1 MDTNTSFGTSP
12 VLTVFVTAP
21 SLATSHHVSFFFI
34 DAMSKQQRAE
44 SSKHQPEQHATAS
57 WAGVLRSQSHAEGST
72 PTKPNKKAKSNA
84 SLAETVNAMQMD
96 MEELKQQVVEMFGNM
111 AAIILETK
119 SLKEESDLLMAERL
133 MSSLSASA
141 GPLSQVVA
149 AEQDSLSAFER
160 RQRTMMSSSLIIRR

>member
-1 MDTNTSFGTSP
+1 
-12 VLTVFVTAP
+12 
-21 SLATSHHVSFFFI
+21 
-34 DAMSKQQRAE
+34 
-44 SSKHQPEQHATAS
+44 
-57 WAGVLRSQSHAEGST
+57 
-72 PTKPNKKAKSNA
+72 
-84 SLAETVNAMQMD
+84 MQMD